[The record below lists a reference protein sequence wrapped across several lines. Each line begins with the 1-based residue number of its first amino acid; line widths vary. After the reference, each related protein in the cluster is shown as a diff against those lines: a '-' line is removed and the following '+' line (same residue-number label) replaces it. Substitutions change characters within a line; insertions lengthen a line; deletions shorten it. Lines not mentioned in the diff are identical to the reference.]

1 MKSWSFVLPVVCALL
16 APPVHAEKA
25 DQSKPVQVEAD
36 SLRYDGI
43 KQVTV
48 FSGKVV
54 LTRGSI
60 TIRGDRLELTQD
72 REGYQY
78 G

>member
-16 APPVHAEKA
+16 ALPVHAEKA
-25 DQSKPVQVEAD
+25 DLSKPVQVEAD

-48 FSGKVV
+48 FSG
-54 LTRGSI
+54 
-60 TIRGDRLELTQD
+60 
-72 REGYQY
+72 
-78 G
+78 